1 MHLNQL
7 NPMCL
12 ILLPTH
18 SPT

>member
-7 NPMCL
+7 NRVCL